1 MVYRIRAHHGMCFS
15 FFQGKGYSGEFT
27 ENMWEMK
34 RKLAKNPDVILLDS
48 TDDVCAHSPN
58 NQEGVCISAG
68 KADAYDRQVLARCG
82 LAAGCQIRWEEF
94 ARLVEERILSTGSR
108 QEICGDC
115 QWTELC
121 GL

>member
-48 TDDVCAHSPN
+48 TDDVCAHCPY
-58 NQEGVCISAG
+58 NQDRVCISAD
-68 KADAYDRQVLARCG
+68 KADAYDSQLLARCG
-82 LAAGCQIRWEEF
+82 LA
-94 ARLVEERILSTGSR
+94 V
-108 QEICGDC
+108 
-115 QWTELC
+115 
-121 GL
+121 

>member
-1 MVYRIRAHHGMCFS
+1 MTDRIRAHHGMCFS

-34 RKLAKNPDVILLDS
+34 RKLARNPEVILLDR
-48 TDDVCAHSPN
+48 TDDVCAHCPN

-68 KADAYDRQVLARCG
+68 KADEYDRQVLAGCG
-82 LAAGCQIRWEEF
+82 LTAGCQIRWEDF
-94 ARLVEERILSTGSR
+94 TRLVEEHILSTGR
-108 QEICGDC
+108 RAEICGDC
-115 QWTELC
+115 QWTKLC